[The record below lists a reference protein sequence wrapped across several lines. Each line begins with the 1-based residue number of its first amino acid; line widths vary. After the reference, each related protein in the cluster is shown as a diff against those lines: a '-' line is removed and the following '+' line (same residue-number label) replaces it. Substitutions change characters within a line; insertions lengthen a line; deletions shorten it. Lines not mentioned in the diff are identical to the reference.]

1 MAPLS
6 FHETATSQLMS
17 KNSQQIQE
25 LVRSLDKICLIDEK
39 QQQQRAEYWSYIGL
53 TDCHSRNIA

>member
-25 LVRSLDKICLIDEK
+25 LVRSLDDICLIDEK
-39 QQQQRAEYWSYIGL
+39 QQQQRAEYWSYINGS
-53 TDCHSRNIA
+53 T